1 MKIRETIACATCADI
16 NNYLYYVLST
26 GLFQT
31 YRGWVSS
38 GRPNPHV
45 IVRNRKE
52 PTTRAEIASLFELS
66 RIS

>member
-1 MKIRETIACATCADI
+1 MNFRETIACATCADI
-16 NNYLYYVLST
+16 KTYLYYMLST
-26 GLFQT
+26 GLFRT

-45 IVRNRKE
+45 VVHIRKE